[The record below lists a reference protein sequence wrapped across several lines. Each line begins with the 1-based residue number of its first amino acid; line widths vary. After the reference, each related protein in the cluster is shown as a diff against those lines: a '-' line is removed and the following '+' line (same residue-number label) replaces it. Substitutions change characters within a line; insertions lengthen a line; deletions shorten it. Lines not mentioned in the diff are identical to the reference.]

1 MYWQRPMEREL
12 VRCYWAKHTVDS
24 RSNSSLNS
32 NESLKNGTG
41 QHSSVDSNDSSSVPS
56 NIIDASTGGY
66 VVFIYG
72 IGPETTQE
80 EVLNIFQGFGPILR
94 TDVIKN
100 KRTTIGKGLIWGKFR
115 SNATVEICNSRLR
128 FRRLSTYEW
137 CFSIDQSIA
146 QYVLQRSF
154 FASSISCLKSIELFF
169 FPYSVQY

>member
-1 MYWQRPMEREL
+1 M
-12 VRCYWAKHTVDS
+12 
-24 RSNSSLNS
+24 NS

-41 QHSSVDSNDSSSVPS
+41 QHSSVDSSNDSSSVPS

-100 KRTTIGKGLIWGKFR
+100 KRTAIGKGMTSKILI
-115 SNATVEICNSRLR
+115 
-128 FRRLSTYEW
+128 
-137 CFSIDQSIA
+137 Q
-146 QYVLQRSF
+146 
-154 FASSISCLKSIELFF
+154 
-169 FPYSVQY
+169 